1 MLTNQTEDG
10 GKLSP
15 KQKAFA
21 DYYILTKNAT
31 EAAKKAGYSEKT
43 AGVIGFENLKKPK
56 ISAYIKKRLDE
67 IEKERI
73 ASIEEVM
80 RFYTATMRNKLEDIE
95 DDDDKPTIT
104 ERLKAADRIM
114 ERLTLLEERDGDEDN
129 EERGVI
135 ILPEVKTE

>member
-15 KQKAFA
+15 KQQAFA

-104 ERLKAADRIM
+104 EKAGRSKRSHEILNSA
-114 ERLTLLEERDGDEDN
+114 
-129 EERGVI
+129 I
-135 ILPEVKTE
+135 I

>member
-15 KQKAFA
+15 KQQAFA
-21 DYYILTKNAT
+21 DYYILLKNAT

-80 RFYTATMRNKLEDIE
+80 RFYTAIMRNKLEDIE

>member
-15 KQKAFA
+15 KQQAFA

-56 ISAYIKKRLDE
+56 IAAYIKKRLDE

>member
-43 AGVIGFENLKKPK
+43 AGVIGFENLRKPK
-56 ISAYIKKRLDE
+56 IAAYIKKRLDE
-67 IEKERI
+67 LEKERI

-80 RFYTATMRNKLEDIE
+80 RFYTATMRNQLEDIE
-95 DDDDKPTIT
+95 DDDNKPTIT

-114 ERLTLLEERDGDEDN
+114 ERLTLLEERDGGDDDE
-129 EERGVI
+129 ETGVVL
-135 ILPEVKTE
+135 LPEVNV